1 MAETIR
7 GSLGSVLGVEVYLP
21 VTAVFPAL
29 DLSSGDGDLAA
40 FAPGF
45 AGKILGASLH
55 ITTVVAGADDDL
67 AGIAVDIGATEC
79 TDALMAVNDANGT
92 LNAVIACADPSIDAL
107 NTFVATDFITVR
119 MEQATDVIDSGTG
132 TVTLILGMKASE
144 VPAQYPT
151 NA

>member
-21 VTAVFPAL
+21 VIAVFPAL
-29 DLSSGDGDLAA
+29 DLTSASADLVA

-45 AGKILGASLH
+45 AGKILRAQLH
-55 ITTVVAGADDDL
+55 ITTASVGADDDL

-79 TDALMAVNDANGT
+79 TDALCSVNDATGT
-92 LNAVIACADPSIDAL
+92 ADAVIDCADTSVDAL
-107 NTFVATDFITVR
+107 NTFTATDFITIR
-119 MEQATDVIDSGTG
+119 IEQAVDPITTGVGTL
-132 TVTLILGMKASE
+132 TLILGVKASD